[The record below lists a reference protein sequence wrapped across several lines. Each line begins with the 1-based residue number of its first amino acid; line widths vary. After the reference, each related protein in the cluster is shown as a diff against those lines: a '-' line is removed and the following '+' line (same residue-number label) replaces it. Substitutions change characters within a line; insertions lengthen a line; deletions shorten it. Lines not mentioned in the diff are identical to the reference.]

1 MFILSRTDLAV
12 SLGNCFASGIFLSSC
27 FLSLL
32 PHIRKHEEH
41 IRNMWISTVG
51 HTDSSS
57 YIFLNSELV
66 VLMSF
71 LLVLSLEEVGSIF
84 EVLFLYFLMPLT
96 KVFWRHAEIEAMR
109 DSASFAGNCNPAP
122 FKSIF
127 LFSKFNNF
135 VRKIPQCFIF
145 SQEKLLID
153 PFYSLLTAVMI
164 HEVLCSFGLGVS
176 LAQQKTT
183 AERTFIS
190 SLILASGIP
199 MGMSSS
205 ILVILFSDKFH
216 RNVHT
221 ILLIRFVL
229 EGFAAGAFIYVA
241 CVEILNSEMSVHNHG
256 TRQGLFK
263 ALAVIIS
270 LFTFFFVNII
280 FGQRLHY
287 SLRYFNIL

>member
-1 MFILSRTDLAV
+1 MLKQRIRVEGRTRKADLAV
-12 SLGNCFASGIFLSSC
+12 SLGSCFASGIFLSSC
-27 FLSLL
+27 FLGLL

-66 VLMSF
+66 VLMIF
-71 LLVLSLEEVGSIF
+71 LLILFLEEDQMKRI
-84 EVLFLYFLMPLT
+84 
-96 KVFWRHAEIEAMR
+96 
-109 DSASFAGNCNPAP
+109 SASGR
-122 FKSIF
+122 S
-127 LFSKFNNF
+127 SKN
-135 VRKIPQCFIF
+135 
-145 SQEKLLID
+145 
-153 PFYSLLTAVMI
+153 
-164 HEVLCSFGLGVS
+164 
-176 LAQQKTT
+176 
-183 AERTFIS
+183 
-190 SLILASGIP
+190 
-199 MGMSSS
+199 MSSMCNDSLMTLIRWDEDAELFITDNPS
-205 ILVILFSDKFH
+205 IEGFTVQTDCGTILNRVLQSVNCCYDPRSTMFIWV

-241 CVEILNSEMSVHNHG
+241 CVEISSSEMSVHNHG